1 MVRLWQFGPDSL
13 AVSVCSL
20 LLSTTFTS
28 KTQTFAS
35 VIGRLVSRLDC
46 LTYHTITNAVPVLE
60 FSPNSPLK
68 KFLIATEP
76 AFLIGG
82 RTIYELEFYPI
93 LSEHKTAVID
103 IRGVHAQLLS
113 LFQHKR
119 IRLIPSWQQLCQ
131 NDYLRFYQIDLNRSE
146 TPLVYDIA
154 HRLSSD
160 PDPEAAQQHLQYL
173 L

>member
-1 MVRLWQFGPDSL
+1 MVRLWPFGPDSL

-68 KFLIATEP
+68 KFLIAIEP

-93 LSEHKTAVID
+93 VSGPHFST
-103 IRGVHAQLLS
+103 
-113 LFQHKR
+113 
-119 IRLIPSWQQLCQ
+119 LIGSYNARACPQSFPSYRNIKPQ
-131 NDYLRFYQIDLNRSE
+131 
-146 TPLVYDIA
+146 
-154 HRLSSD
+154 SSISAEFM
-160 PDPEAAQQHLQYL
+160 PNYSHFFNTNAFV
-173 L
+173 